1 MRKNSAIL
9 AAVAFS
15 VIIGLSFMFVKI
27 SLTYEGQLL
36 ILAQRFT
43 FAFLVF
49 LIFLIIK
56 PINLR
61 LYQREV
67 TIVLIISL
75 FYPIIFFSSQILGLD
90 QTTVT
95 EAGIIQAIAPALT
108 VLLAS
113 IFLKEHVRK
122 VQGIG
127 ILLSVVG
134 VIYLQM
140 MNSSGSYDFHLI
152 GNLLIILSILST
164 AIWQVMSRSATR
176 TIAPIQ
182 ITIYIMVIGFI
193 FFNVAYFISGGSA
206 NEYMGSL
213 TEIPYLLSILFLG
226 VLSTFGTS
234 LLSIYAVSKLPV
246 IQVSVF
252 NNVATLITIL
262 SGVFILS
269 EPFHYYH
276 MIGSLIIIIGVILV
290 NVKKKTRNSV
300 QKGNNLLYFI
310 LKYKHLF

>member
-1 MRKNSAIL
+1 MKKNKALL

-43 FAFLVF
+43 FAFLGVLLF
-49 LIFLIIK
+49 LAIR

-61 LYQREV
+61 LNKKELK
-67 TIVLIISL
+67 IVLIISL

-95 EAGIIQAIAPALT
+95 EAGIIQAIAPAIT

-113 IFLKEHVRK
+113 LFLKEQVKRI
-122 VQGIG
+122 QGIG
-127 ILLSVVG
+127 IFLSIAGVVF
-134 VIYLQM
+134 LQV
-140 MNSSGSYDFHLI
+140 MNSSGNYEFHLI
-152 GNLLIILSILST
+152 GNLLIVLSILAT
-164 AIWQVMSRSATR
+164 AIWQVMSRSATK

-182 ITIYIMVIGFI
+182 ITIYIISIGFL
-193 FFNVAYFISGGSA
+193 FFNMMYFINSGSA
-206 NEYMGSL
+206 SEYLYSM
-213 TEIPYLLSILFLG
+213 TEIPYLLSIIFLG
-226 VLSTFGTS
+226 VLSTAGTS
-234 LLSIYAVSKLPV
+234 LLSIYAVSQLPV

-262 SGVFILS
+262 SGVLILS

-276 MIGSLIIIIGVILV
+276 IIGAVVIICGVILV
-290 NVKKKTRNSV
+290 NVKKVSRHSSSAT
-300 QKGNNLLYFI
+300 
-310 LKYKHLF
+310 

>member
-1 MRKNSAIL
+1 MKNNSALL

-15 VIIGLSFMFVKI
+15 IIIGLSFMFVKI

-43 FAFLVF
+43 FAFLGLALF
-49 LIFLIIK
+49 LAIK

-61 LYQREV
+61 LNRKEV
-67 TIVLIISL
+67 MIVLIISL

-95 EAGIIQAIAPALT
+95 EAGIIQAIAPAIT

-113 IFLKEHVRK
+113 LFLKEHVRK

-127 ILLSVVG
+127 IVLSIAGVVF
-134 VIYLQM
+134 LQL
-140 MNSSGSYDFHLI
+140 MNSSGGYDFHLI
-152 GNLLIILSILST
+152 GNLLILLSILAT
-164 AIWQVMSRSATR
+164 AIWQVMSSSATKS
-176 TIAPIQ
+176 IAPIQ
-182 ITIYIMVIGFI
+182 ITIYIIFIGFL
-193 FFNVAYFISGGSA
+193 FFNVIYFLNGGSA
-206 NEYMGSL
+206 GEYMNSL

-234 LLSIYAVSKLPV
+234 LLSIYAVSELPV

-262 SGVFILS
+262 SGALILS
-269 EPFHYYH
+269 EPFHFYH
-276 MIGSLIIIIGVILV
+276 VIGAVVIICGVILV
-290 NVKKKTRNSV
+290 NTKKKP
-300 QKGNNLLYFI
+300 
-310 LKYKHLF
+310 KHAKAA

>member
-1 MRKNSAIL
+1 MKNNRALL

-15 VIIGLSFMFVKI
+15 IIIGLSFMFVKI

-43 FAFLVF
+43 FAFLGLALF
-49 LIFLIIK
+49 LAIK
-56 PINLR
+56 PIHLR
-61 LYQREV
+61 LNRKEV
-67 TIVLIISL
+67 MIVLIISL

-95 EAGIIQAIAPALT
+95 EAGIIQAIAPAIT

-113 IFLKEHVRK
+113 LFLKEHVRK

-127 ILLSVVG
+127 IVFSIAGVVF
-134 VIYLQM
+134 LQL
-140 MNSSGSYDFHLI
+140 MNSSGGYDFHLI
-152 GNLLIILSILST
+152 GNLLIILSILAT
-164 AIWQVMSRSATR
+164 AIWQVMSRSATKS
-176 TIAPIQ
+176 IAPIQ
-182 ITIYIMVIGFI
+182 ITIYIMFIGFV
-193 FFNVAYFISGGSA
+193 FFNIVYFINGGSA
-206 NEYMGSL
+206 VEYMHSL

-262 SGVFILS
+262 SGVLILS
-269 EPFHYYH
+269 EPFHFYH
-276 MIGSLIIIIGVILV
+276 VIGAVVIICGVILV
-290 NVKKKTRNSV
+290 NAKKKPEHA
-300 QKGNNLLYFI
+300 KAA
-310 LKYKHLF
+310 

>member
-1 MRKNSAIL
+1 MKKNNALL
-9 AAVAFS
+9 AAVTFS
-15 VIIGLSFMFVKI
+15 IIIGLSFMFVKI

-43 FAFLVF
+43 FAFLGLLLF
-49 LIFLIIK
+49 LVIK
-56 PINLR
+56 PIHLR
-61 LYQREV
+61 LNRKEIM
-67 TIVLIISL
+67 IVIIISL

-95 EAGIIQAIAPALT
+95 EAGIIQAIAPATT

-113 IFLKEHVRK
+113 VFLKEQVRI
-122 VQGIG
+122 VQGLG
-127 ILLSVVG
+127 IVFSIAGVVF
-134 VIYLQM
+134 LQL
-140 MNSSGSYDFHLI
+140 MNSSGGYDFHLL
-152 GNLLIILSILST
+152 GNLLIIVSILAT
-164 AIWQVMSRSATR
+164 AIWQVMSRSATKS
-176 TIAPIQ
+176 IAPIQ
-182 ITIYIMVIGFI
+182 ITIYIMFIGFL
-193 FFNVAYFISGGSA
+193 FFNVIYFINGGSA
-206 NEYMGSL
+206 GEYIDSL

-262 SGVFILS
+262 SGVLILN

-276 MIGSLIIIIGVILV
+276 IIGAAVIIFGVILV
-290 NVKKKTRNSV
+290 NAKKKSRHSKV
-300 QKGNNLLYFI
+300 S
-310 LKYKHLF
+310 